1 MLQPE
6 LAEAGTKVDYL
17 LQALPELAAQGHQ
30 ALVFSQFTSF
40 LAILCEGL
48 DRARIP
54 YAYLDGSTKDRDAQV
69 KAFQDHKVPVFL
81 ISLKAGGFGLNLTQA
96 DYVFL
101 CDPWWNPAVENQAV
115 DRAHRLGQ
123 NRRVNVYR
131 LVATGTIEE
140 HVLALQERKREL
152 IDQVLQGTH
161 SPDSSWNSN
170 GAISLA
176 ELRALLER

>member
-1 MLQPE
+1 M
-6 LAEAGTKVDYL
+6 
-17 LQALPELAAQGHQ
+17 
-30 ALVFSQFTSF
+30 
-40 LAILCEGL
+40 
-48 DRARIP
+48 
-54 YAYLDGSTKDRDAQV
+54 
-69 KAFQDHKVPVFL
+69 
-81 ISLKAGGFGLNLTQA
+81 
-96 DYVFL
+96 
-101 CDPWWNPAVENQAV
+101 

-152 IDQVLQGTH
+152 IDQVLQGPH